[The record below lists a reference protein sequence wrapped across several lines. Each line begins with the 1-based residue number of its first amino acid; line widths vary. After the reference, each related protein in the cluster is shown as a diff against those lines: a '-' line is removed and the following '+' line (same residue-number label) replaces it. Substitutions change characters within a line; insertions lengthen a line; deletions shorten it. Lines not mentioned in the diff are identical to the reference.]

1 MNYTR
6 KMTSENALILFIR
19 NPERGKVKTRLAN
32 KLGKDKALEIYK
44 ALLQHTREVALE
56 VDARRMLFY
65 SEQIAQEDEWKRT
78 HFDKYLQ
85 SGQTLGVRMHRAFE
99 LALEQSSKAVIVGS
113 DIAQIHPSILKAAF
127 SELDRHDYVI
137 GPAIDGGY
145 YLLGMKSPNASLF
158 QDIEWSTNTVCEETL
173 DKIRSQGG
181 SYKKVETLS
190 DIDYAEDW
198 EKYGWEI

>member
-1 MNYTR
+1 
-6 KMTSENALILFIR
+6 MTSENALILFIR